1 MSGPATY
8 NANLRKE
15 SRLGFAIRAL
25 RHRNYRLFFSGQSLS
40 LIGTWMTQV
49 ATSWLVYRLTH
60 SALLLGVV
68 GFSGQIPALLLAPF
82 AGVWVDRLNRHRTL
96 IVTQTLSMIESFALA
111 ALAFTHTINIW
122 NIIALTMFQGAVN
135 ALDMPARQS
144 FMVQMIED
152 RADLANAIALN
163 SSMVN
168 GARLVGPSI
177 AGVIIAVSGE
187 SWCFLI
193 DGISYL
199 AVIVSLLMMR
209 IAAVPPARQPSS
221 VLQELRDGWAYVTG
235 FSPIRSILI
244 LLACVSLVGI
254 PYSVLMPVF
263 AGSILHGGPHTL
275 GFLTGASGLGA
286 LASAIA
292 LAMRKT
298 IVGLGRRIAV
308 SAFGF
313 GVGLIGFGFSHW
325 LWLSLPMVMIA
336 GFSMMQ
342 QMAASNTIL
351 QTIVDEDKRGR
362 VMSFY
367 TMAFIGMT
375 PFGSLMAGA
384 LASKIGAP
392 LTVIIG
398 GAFCLVCAAWFSTQL
413 PEIRRQVRPI
423 YRELGIIPEVA
434 TGIQTA
440 SALQTPPE

>member
-1 MSGPATY
+1 MQNSVSPD
-8 NANLRKE
+8 ANLRRE
-15 SRLGFAIRAL
+15 SRIGFAIRAL
-25 RHRNYRLFFSGQSLS
+25 RHRNYRLFFAGQSLS

-96 IVTQTLSMIESFALA
+96 IITQTLSMIESFALA

-144 FMVQMIED
+144 FMIQMIED
-152 RADLANAIALN
+152 RNDLANAIALN

-168 GARLVGPSI
+168 GARLIGPSI
-177 AGVIIAVSGE
+177 AGVIISISGE
-187 SWCFLI
+187 SWCFLV

-199 AVIVSLLMMR
+199 AVIASLTMMK
-209 IAAVPPARQPSS
+209 IIGAPPTRERAS
-221 VLQELRDGWAYVTG
+221 VLQELKDGWAYVTG
-235 FSPIRSILI
+235 FAPIRSILI

-263 AGSILHGGPHTL
+263 AATVLHGGPHTL
-275 GFLTGASGLGA
+275 GFLTGVSGLGA

-298 IVGLGRRIAV
+298 VVGLARRIAI
-308 SAFGF
+308 SAFIF
-313 GVGLIGFGFSHW
+313 GAGLIGFGFSHW
-325 LWLSLPMVMIA
+325 LWLSLPLVLVT

-392 LTVIIG
+392 FTVMIG
-398 GAFCLVCAAWFSTQL
+398 GAFCIVCAAWFLAQL
-413 PEIRRQVRPI
+413 KEIRRQIRPI
-423 YRELGIIPEVA
+423 YQELGIIPEVA